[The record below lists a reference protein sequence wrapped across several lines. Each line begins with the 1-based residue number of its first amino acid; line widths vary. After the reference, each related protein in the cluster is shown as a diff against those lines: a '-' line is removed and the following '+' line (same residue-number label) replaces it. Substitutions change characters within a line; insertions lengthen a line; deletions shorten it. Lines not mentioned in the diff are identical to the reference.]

1 MMKQLRPASI
11 AFDICNYV
19 CLAFMAILMV
29 FPFWNVL
36 VSSLT
41 APHLVHEGALMLW
54 PKELTLIA
62 FTTIFNTP
70 NFVRVFQNTVFITVL
85 GTFVSM
91 LLSVMLAYPLSK
103 KRLAGSQFMVFAVFF
118 TMMFHGGIIP
128 SYLIVKSLGL
138 INSLWSLILPNAIN
152 AFNIIILISF
162 FRTLPEELED
172 SARIDG
178 CNDFG
183 ILFRIMIPVSMPI
196 LATLT
201 LFYAVAQWN
210 MFFQAVMYI
219 SNPNNFTLQVLL
231 RQLLIVLTS
240 DAVAASLSEDAPRI
254 GVTVKLAMVVV
265 STVPILLVYPFLQ
278 KHFAKGIMIGSI
290 KG

>member
-1 MMKQLRPASI
+1 MKQLRPAGL
-11 AFDICNYV
+11 AFDACNYFF
-19 CLAFMAILMV
+19 LAILAVVMI

-41 APHLVHEGALMLW
+41 APHLVLEGGIMFW
-54 PKELTLIA
+54 PKQITWVAYE
-62 FTTIFNTP
+62 TIFNTS
-70 NFVRVFQNTVFITVL
+70 NFIKVFQNTVFITVA
-85 GTFVSM
+85 GTFISM

-103 KRLAGSQFMVFAVFF
+103 KRLAGAQFMVFTVFF
-118 TMMFHGGIIP
+118 TMMFNGGIIP
-128 SYLIVKSLGL
+128 SYLLVKSLGL
-138 INSLWSLILPNAIN
+138 IDTLWALIIPNAIN

-162 FRTLPEELED
+162 FRSLPEELED

-183 ILFRIMIPVSMPI
+183 ILFRIMIPVSLPI

-210 MFFQAVMYI
+210 MFFHAVMYI
-219 SNPNNFTLQVLL
+219 SSPDNFTLQVLL
-231 RQLLIVLTS
+231 RQLLIQLTS
-240 DAVAASLSEDAPRI
+240 DAIGASLSEDVPKI
-254 GVTVKLAMVVV
+254 GVTVKLAMILV
-265 STVPILLVYPFLQ
+265 STVPILFVYPFLQ
-278 KHFAKGIMIGSI
+278 KHFAKGIMVGSI

>member
-1 MMKQLRPASI
+1 MKKLRFGSF
-11 AFDICNYV
+11 AFDAGNYAA
-19 CLAFMAILMV
+19 LALLAVLMI

-36 VSSLT
+36 VSSIT
-41 APHLVHEGALMLW
+41 APHLVLEGAIRLW
-54 PKELTLIA
+54 PEQLTFVA

-70 NFVRVFQNTVFITVL
+70 NFVKVFQNTVFITVI
-85 GTFVSM
+85 GTFISM
-91 LLSVMLAYPLSK
+91 LLSVLLAYPLSK
-103 KRLAGSQFMVFAVFF
+103 KRLAGANAMAFAVFF
-118 TMMFHGGIIP
+118 TMMFSGGIIP
-128 SYLIVKSLGL
+128 SYLLVKSLGM
-138 INSLWSLILPNAIN
+138 INTLWSLMIPNAIN
-152 AFNIIILISF
+152 AFNIMILISF

-172 SARIDG
+172 SGRIDG

-183 ILFRIMIPVSMPI
+183 ILFRIMVPISMPI
-196 LATLT
+196 IATLT

-219 SNPNNFTLQVLL
+219 SNPNNYTLQVLL

-240 DAVAASLSEDAPRI
+240 DAVAASLSEDVPRI
-254 GVTVKLAMVVV
+254 GVTVKLAMIVV

-278 KHFAKGIMIGSI
+278 KHFAKGMMLGSV

>member
-1 MMKQLRPASI
+1 MRRTSPAGI
-11 AFDICNYV
+11 TFDVLNYAG
-19 CLAFMAILMV
+19 LALLALLMI

-41 APHLVHEGALMLW
+41 APHLVQEGGMMLW
-54 PKELTLIA
+54 PKEITLIA
-62 FTTIFNTP
+62 FKTIVSTP
-70 NFVRVFQNTVFITVL
+70 NFVKVFQNTVFITVV
-85 GTFVSM
+85 GTLLSM
-91 LLSVMLAYPLSK
+91 LLSVMLAYALSK
-103 KRLAGSQFMVFAVFF
+103 KRLAGAGLMVFAVFF

-128 SYLIVKSLGL
+128 SYLLVKNLGL
-138 INSLWSLILPNAIN
+138 INSLWSLIVPNAIN
-152 AFNIIILISF
+152 AFNIMILISF

-183 ILFRIMIPVSMPI
+183 ILFLIMAPISMPI

-219 SNPNNFTLQVLL
+219 SNPSNYTLQVLL

-254 GVTVKLAMVVV
+254 GVTVKLAMIVV
-265 STVPILLVYPFLQ
+265 SSVPILLVYPFLQ
-278 KHFAKGIMIGSI
+278 KHFAKGIMLGSI

>member
-1 MMKQLRPASI
+1 MKRIRPASL
-11 AFDICNYV
+11 AFDICNYIG
-19 CLAFMAILMV
+19 LALLAALMV
-29 FPFWNVL
+29 FPFWSVL

-41 APHLVHEGALMLW
+41 APHLVHEGAIMLW
-54 PKELTLIA
+54 PKQITGIA
-62 FTTIFNTP
+62 FETIFNTP
-70 NFVRVFQNTVFITVL
+70 NFIKVFQNTIFITVI

-91 LLSVMLAYPLSK
+91 VLSVMLGYPLSK
-103 KRLAGSQFMVFAVFF
+103 KRLKGSQVMIFIVFF

-138 INSLWSLILPNAIN
+138 MNTLWSLIIPNAIN

-183 ILFRIMIPVSMPI
+183 ILFRIMVPVSMPI

-231 RQLLIVLTS
+231 RQLLLVLTS
-240 DAVAASLSEDAPRI
+240 DAIAASLSEDAPRI
-254 GVTVKLAMVVV
+254 GVTVKLAMIVV

-278 KHFAKGIMIGSI
+278 KHFTKGMMLGSI